1 MTAPKS
7 LACVFDAHGVCR
19 LAGCSCPCHQ
29 NEFSKLVVKT
39 LAIPYGIPYNILSK

>member
-7 LACVFDAHGVCR
+7 LACVFDAHGVCG

-29 NEFSKLVVKT
+29 NEF
-39 LAIPYGIPYNILSK
+39 IPILNIGCQNACYSIWCPL